1 MDTLKN
7 NLNNSS
13 VLPYDVMKLIYE
25 YADPLKNMRKQIE
38 NKEYDLDEIMYRRI
52 KKHIIKN
59 WRHEY
64 DSYYLC
70 PPNSMS
76 MIEIDNNNIH
86 DIQFKNN
93 LLNDNH
99 GYRHFFLWKVKRLT
113 NICGLEPSIKNEYHY
128 QMMKDLSCIPTYN
141 NFSYN
146 LKEFYQDWVKL

>member
-13 VLPYDVMKLIYE
+13 LLPYDVMNLIYE
-25 YADPLKNMRKQIE
+25 YADTLKPIRTQLEK
-38 NKEYDLDEIMYRRI
+38 KEYDLDEIMYGRM
-52 KKHIIKN
+52 KKFIINKCKN
-59 WRHEY
+59 QIYH
-64 DSYYLC
+64 YLC
-70 PPNSMS
+70 PPNSMN

-93 LLNDNH
+93 LLNDNQ

-113 NICGLEPSIKNEYHY
+113 NICGLEPSIKNEYQY
-128 QMMKDLSCIPTYN
+128 QMMKDLSCIQTYN